1 MEKIRVIRE
10 KNLDWEVSIGTQA
23 LNLLERKGI
32 KGTERENV
40 LNEACDVLGNCG
52 NPNNQENSKTGLA
65 IGYVQSGKTLSFT
78 TVSALASQNGFNAII
93 IVAGSTTKLVD
104 QTTKRLKND
113 LDIYSRSE
121 ISWNLFKNPKKNQI
135 DEISGT
141 MEEGL
146 FKEKP
151 VLLITVMKNISHLK
165 NLNAL
170 FDSTR
175 VKSLNLKVLIIDDEA
190 DQASLNTKAS
200 KKNEDEASATYDLL
214 KKIRNNIT
222 NHTYL
227 QYTATPQGPLL
238 ISILDILSP
247 DFVKILTPGLRY
259 TGGNYFFKRNKDSNY
274 PNLKVIHEDEVYSK
288 NNQIVKIPSSLEE
301 ALIYFY
307 LTVLI
312 GINSNEHPRTH
323 NRTMMIHPSQLTEI
337 HGVYKRWVDMI
348 SKRWLS
354 ELDEDDSDPD
364 KQKLIDKFFG
374 IYVDELQNA
383 EIKLTREQVQ
393 QRIHLVIKKTPILVA
408 NSKEKNELDWR
419 ASYSRILVG
428 GQILDRGFTVEGLNV
443 TYMPRNIGVGN
454 ADTIQQRCRF
464 FGYKKDYIELCK
476 IYFPRAST
484 RAYLDYVA
492 HEEDLRK
499 KLNDF
504 GDTKKSLKDFKRVFL
519 LAPQLKLTRKN
530 IISDEIKRYRLV
542 GWRPIISIEENY
554 ELNNKVIEDY
564 INKLSFNHS
573 DFSGD
578 TEEQKHQ
585 ESIVS
590 CEEIT
595 NNFLTDLNYK
605 NVSSSLLINHMISL
619 INQLGEN
626 KENKIKVI
634 NMKSGLKRVRG
645 LNKNKDNEVA
655 QLMQGSNKPTNFN
668 GDRAVKSEK
677 NITIQ
682 IHNLK
687 IKTKDLNF
695 RTIAFHIPEN
705 YGMNILSQS

>member
-1 MEKIRVIRE
+1 MEKIHVIKE
-10 KNLDWEVSIGTQA
+10 NKFEWEVSIGTQA
-23 LNLLERKGI
+23 IDLLERKGI
-32 KGTERENV
+32 KGAERENV

-52 NPNNQENSKTGLA
+52 NPINNENSKTGLA

-93 IVAGSTTKLVD
+93 IIAGSTTKLVD
-104 QTTKRLKND
+104 QTTERLKND
-113 LDIYSRSE
+113 LEVYSRSE
-121 ISWNLFKNPKKNQI
+121 ISWNLFKNPKKNQVN
-135 DEISGT
+135 EISGV

-151 VLLITVMKNISHLK
+151 VLLITVMKNIIHLK
-165 NLNAL
+165 NLNSL
-170 FDSTR
+170 LSSSKI
-175 VKSLNLKVLIIDDEA
+175 KSLNLKVLIIDDEA

-200 KKNEDEASATYDLL
+200 KKNEDEASATYDSL
-214 KKIRNNIT
+214 KKIRNNIK

-247 DFVKILTPGLRY
+247 DFVKILTPGLKY

-274 PNLKVIHEDEVYSK
+274 PNLKLIPEDEIYNK
-288 NNQIVKIPSSLEE
+288 NNLITKIPSSLEE

-348 SKRWLS
+348 TNRWLL
-354 ELDEDDSDPD
+354 ELAEDDSDPD
-364 KQKLIDKFFG
+364 KQILIDKFYG
-374 IYVDELQNA
+374 LYLDELQNSYV
-383 EIKLTREQVQ
+383 KLTKEEIQEK
-393 QRIHLVIKKTPILVA
+393 IHLVIKKTPILIA
-408 NSKEKNELDWR
+408 NSKEKNELDWK
-419 ASYSRILVG
+419 ANYSRILVG

-464 FGYKKDYIELCK
+464 FGYKKNYIDLCK
-476 IYFPRAST
+476 IYLPRISR
-484 RAYLDYVA
+484 RAYIDYVA

-499 KLNDF
+499 KLSDF
-504 GDTKKSLKDFKRVFL
+504 EDTKKSLKDFKRVFL

-530 IISDEIKRYRLV
+530 IISDEIKRYRLF
-542 GWRPIISIEENY
+542 GWRPITLIENNY
-554 ELNNKVIEDY
+554 GLNNKVIENF
-564 INKLSFNHS
+564 ISKLSFKHS
-573 DFSGD
+573 DFSGE
-578 TEEQKHQ
+578 TKEQKHQ
-585 ESIVS
+585 ECDVS

-595 NNFLTDLNYK
+595 YNLLTDLNYQ
-605 NVSSSLLINHMISL
+605 NVSNSLLINHMISL

-626 KENKIKVI
+626 KKNIIKVI
-634 NMKSGLKRVRG
+634 NIKSGLERQRS
-645 LNKNKDNEVA
+645 LNKVNEVA
-655 QLMQGSNKPTNFN
+655 QLMQGSNKATNYY
-668 GDRAVKSEK
+668 GDRAVKSIK
-677 NITIQ
+677 DITIQ
-682 IHNLK
+682 LHNLR
-687 IKTKDLNF
+687 IKENGLNF
-695 RTIAFHIPEN
+695 RTLAFHIPED
-705 YGMNILSQS
+705 YATNILSQS

>member
-10 KNLDWEVSIGTQA
+10 KKSAWEVSIGAQA
-23 LNLLERKGI
+23 ISLLDRKGI
-32 KGTERENV
+32 KGTERDNV

-52 NPNNQENSKTGLA
+52 NPINQENSKTGLA

-93 IVAGSTTKLVD
+93 IIAGSTVKLVD
-104 QTTKRLKND
+104 QTTKRLKDD
-113 LDIYSRSE
+113 LDIYSSSD
-121 ISWNLFKNPKKNQI
+121 ISWNLFKNPTKSQK

-141 MEEGL
+141 LEEGL
-146 FKEKP
+146 FNEKP

-165 NLNAL
+165 NLNSL
-170 FDSTR
+170 LDSPII
-175 VKSLNLKVLIIDDEA
+175 KSLNLKVLIIDDEA

-200 KKNEDEASATYDLL
+200 KKNEEDASAIYDSL
-214 KKIRNNIT
+214 KKIRSNLK

-247 DFVKILTPGLRY
+247 DFVKILSPGLKY
-259 TGGNYFFKRNKDSNY
+259 TGGSYFFKRNKDSNY
-274 PNLKVIHEDEVYSK
+274 PNLKIIREDEIYSQ
-288 NNQIVKIPSSLEE
+288 NNQLVKIPKSLEE

-312 GINSNEHPRTH
+312 GINNNEHPRTH

-348 SKRWLS
+348 TKRWLS

-364 KQKLIDKFFG
+364 KQNLIDKFYD
-374 IYVDELQNA
+374 IYKIELQNYKV
-383 EIKLTREQVQ
+383 KLTREQIQ
-393 QRIHLVIKKTPILVA
+393 ERIHLVIKKTPILLQ

-464 FGYKKDYIELCK
+464 FGYKKDYIDLCK
-476 IYFPRAST
+476 IYLPRAST
-484 RAYLDYVA
+484 RAYIDYVA

-504 GDTKKSLKDFKRVFL
+504 GNTEQSLKDFKRVFL

-530 IISDEIKRYRLV
+530 IISDEINRYRLF
-542 GWRPIISIEENY
+542 GWRPIISIEDNY
-554 ELNNKVIEDY
+554 EYNNQVIENY
-564 INKLSFNHS
+564 INKLTFNHS
-573 DFSGD
+573 DFSGE

-585 ESIVS
+585 DCTVS

-595 NNFLTDLNYK
+595 NNFLTDLKYK

-619 INQLGEN
+619 INLLAEN
-626 KENKIKVI
+626 KENKIKLI
-634 NMKSGLKRVRG
+634 NIKSGLIRDRG
-645 LNKNKDNEVA
+645 LNKNKENEIA
-655 QLMQGSNKPTNFN
+655 QLFQGKNVATNYY

-677 NITIQ
+677 DITIQ
-682 IHNLK
+682 IHNLRVRNK
-687 IKTKDLNF
+687 NLNF

-705 YGMNILSQS
+705 HGTNILYQS